1 MEIDPALGEDNMD
14 FSFSEEQQMLREQVR
29 SFMSTE
35 FPPKRIAELAESD
48 EGWDADSWSRMA
60 ELGWTGLSLP
70 EQQGG
75 SAMDFLYEAV
85 LFEEL
90 GYGLYPGPFT
100 STMALALP
108 ALQGAP
114 DVLESVASGRARVTL
129 AFAERD
135 GARSIEDTKRMT
147 TTAEAGDAWVLTG
160 TKEPVCDLSLA
171 THVVVSA
178 IGAEGPG
185 LWLVE
190 PSGDTV
196 AELRTVDST
205 RRMGRLEL
213 DAHPSTLLVA
223 PGQGTAVLGHIR
235 RRADAA
241 LALEAI
247 GIAQRVLELARDYV
261 SERKQFDRPIGSYQ
275 AVSHQLADSYVEIEL
290 ARSLAY
296 WAAWSVAES
305 TEDADRAAAAAHAMA
320 AEAAVRACE
329 RSIQVH
335 GGVGFTWEHV
345 LHRYYKRALGISV
358 FNGTAAARRAAI
370 ASSLLD
376 G

>member
-1 MEIDPALGEDNMD
+1 MD

-29 SFMSTE
+29 SFMTAE
-35 FPPKRIAELAESD
+35 FAAERIAELAESD
-48 EGWDADSWSRMA
+48 EGFDAASWSRMA

-70 EQQGG
+70 EQLGG
-75 SAMDFLYEAV
+75 AGMDFLYEAV

-100 STMALALP
+100 STIALALP

-114 DVLESVASGRARVTL
+114 EVLESIASGRARVTL

-135 GARSIEDTKRMT
+135 GARSIEDTERMT
-147 TTAEAGDAWVLTG
+147 TTAEPGGDQWFLTG
-160 TKEPVCDLSLA
+160 TKEPVTDLSPA

-178 IGAEGPG
+178 TGAAGPG

-190 PSGDTV
+190 PASDAV
-196 AELRTVDST
+196 AELRSVDST
-205 RRMGRLEL
+205 RRVGRLEL
-213 DAHPSTLLVA
+213 DAHPATLLVA
-223 PGQGTAVLGHIR
+223 PGQGGAVLGHIR
-235 RRADAA
+235 RRLDAA
-241 LALEAI
+241 LSLEAI

-261 SERKQFDRPIGSYQ
+261 SERKQFDRPIGSFQ
-275 AVSHQLADSYVEIEL
+275 AVSHQLADSYVETEL

-305 TEDADRAAAAAHAMA
+305 TDDADRAAAAAYAMA
-320 AEAAVRACE
+320 AETAVRACE

-335 GGVGFTWEHV
+335 GGVGFTWAHV
-345 LHRYYKRALGISV
+345 LHRYYKRALAISV
-358 FNGTAAARRAAI
+358 LNGTPAARRAAI
-370 ASSLLD
+370 ASTLLD
-376 G
+376 D